1 MANEIDNAIARIQ
14 DIAAALTTVPP
25 TGTTITALADYPI
38 EAAGKFPFVV
48 SYLSGGNFNFTN
60 ASMMRNFP
68 SIRVE
73 FHFSRTN
80 LQQAYQQIYAVALEF
95 PKRLSG
101 DPRLNNTIDT
111 IVASADAPIPYEV
124 RPFEWAQISSQ
135 MLAFTIPVKTLQA
148 PTSTA

>member
-14 DIAAALTTVPP
+14 NIAAALSTVPP
-25 TGTTITALADYPI
+25 TGTLIAAEADYPV
-38 EAAGKFPFVV
+38 EVAQKLPFSVAYLAG
-48 SYLSGGNFNFTN
+48 GTFNFTN

-73 FHFSRTN
+73 FHFNRSN
-80 LQQAYQQIYAVALEF
+80 LKQAYQQIYAVAIEF
-95 PKRLSG
+95 PKRLAG
-101 DPRLNNTIDT
+101 DPRLNDTIDT
-111 IVASADAPIPYEV
+111 IVASGDAPIAYEV
-124 RPFEWAQISSQ
+124 RPFEFSGVTTQ